1 VRRVVSDPRFIVSG
15 LFLLVLFFLAVF
27 GPMVAPFPEDRVN
40 AEQQLK
46 PPGGGYLLGTDE
58 FGRDILTRI
67 ILGARLTMLVSF
79 GSVAIAAISGT
90 AIGLVAGY
98 FGGRTETALMRAVDA
113 MLSFPPF
120 VLAIFVLT
128 FMGPRL
134 ENLIL
139 TIGILFIPRYARVA
153 HVVTL
158 AAKERDYVEAARS
171 IGARAWRIIGLA
183 ILPNVFAPLIVQ
195 ISLGVGSAILIES
208 GLSFLGLG
216 PPPPAA
222 SWGRSIQQSARF
234 MQLNPHVV
242 IWPSL
247 AISAAVLA
255 FNIIGDSLRDSLDPR
270 LRIM

>member
-1 VRRVVSDPRFIVSG
+1 RALDSLHGHAHDRAGPRASRGHDADDADDGRRGARARLRAHGASQGPHGARPHLSPRAEERDAPDPRGHRATGRRGVLWLRDRRVRVQLARDRTPASTGDRLSG
-15 LFLLVLFFLAVF
+15 LPGHPRHRTAPVDPLRSRQPRHRSLLRLHEPA
-27 GPMVAPFPEDRVN
+27 APQ
-40 AEQQLK
+40 A
-46 PPGGGYLLGTDE
+46 
-58 FGRDILTRI
+58 
-67 ILGARLTMLVSF
+67 
-79 GSVAIAAISGT
+79 
-90 AIGLVAGY
+90 
-98 FGGRTETALMRAVDA
+98 
-113 MLSFPPF
+113 
-120 VLAIFVLT
+120 LAIFVLT
-128 FMGPRL
+128 FLGPRL

-139 TIGILFIPRYARVA
+139 TMGILFIPRYARVA

-158 AAKERDYVEAARS
+158 AAKEKDYVEAARS

-247 AISAAVLA
+247 
-255 FNIIGDSLRDSLDPR
+255 
-270 LRIM
+270 

>member
-1 VRRVVSDPRFIVSG
+1 MARIVADPRFVASG
-15 LFLLVLFFLAVF
+15 LFLLVLLFLALF
-27 GPMVAPFPEDRVN
+27 GPAVAPYPDDRVD
-40 AEQQLK
+40 ATQQLK
-46 PPGGGYLLGTDE
+46 PPGAGYVLGTDE

-67 ILGARLTMLVSF
+67 ILGARLTMLVSL
-79 GSVAIAAISGT
+79 GSVAIAALIGT
-90 AIGLVAGY
+90 AMGLVGGY
-98 FGGRTETALMRAVDA
+98 FGGWVELATMRAVDA

-128 FMGPRL
+128 FLGPRL

-158 AAKERDYVEAARS
+158 AAKEKEYVEAARA
-171 IGARAWRIIGLA
+171 IGARTARIILRA
-183 ILPNVFAPLIVQ
+183 VLPNVFAPLIVQ
-195 ISLGVGSAILIES
+195 VSLGIGTAILLES

-255 FNIIGDSLRDSLDPR
+255 FNVIGDSLRDNLDPR
-270 LRIM
+270 LRII

>member
-1 VRRVVSDPRFIVSG
+1 
-15 LFLLVLFFLAVF
+15 
-27 GPMVAPFPEDRVN
+27 
-40 AEQQLK
+40 
-46 PPGGGYLLGTDE
+46 
-58 FGRDILTRI
+58 
-67 ILGARLTMLVSF
+67 
-79 GSVAIAAISGT
+79 
-90 AIGLVAGY
+90 
-98 FGGRTETALMRAVDA
+98 
-113 MLSFPPF
+113 
-120 VLAIFVLT
+120 
-128 FMGPRL
+128 MGPKL

>member
-1 VRRVVSDPRFIVSG
+1 MARVVADRRFVVSG
-15 LFLLVLFFLAVF
+15 LFLLVLFFLAIF
-27 GPMVAPFPEDRVN
+27 GPMVAPYPDDPVN
-40 AEQQLK
+40 ATQQLK

-67 ILGARLTMLVSF
+67 ILGARLTMLVSL
-79 GSVAIAAISGT
+79 GSVAIAALAGT
-90 AIGLVAGY
+90 ALGLVGGY
-98 FGGRTETALMRAVDA
+98 FGGWIELMLMRAVDA

-128 FMGPRL
+128 FLGPNL
-134 ENLIL
+134 ENLIV
-139 TIGILFIPRYARVA
+139 TIGILFIPRYARIA

-158 AAKERDYVEAARS
+158 AAKEKDYVEAARA
-171 IGARAWRIIGLA
+171 IGARTWRIIVQA

-195 ISLGVGSAILIES
+195 VSLGLGTAILIES

-247 AISAAVLA
+247 ALSATVLA
-255 FNIIGDSLRDSLDPR
+255 FNMLGDSMRDSLDPR
-270 LRIM
+270 LRII

>member
-1 VRRVVSDPRFIVSG
+1 MRRVVSDPRFIVSG
-15 LFLLVLFFLAVF
+15 LFLLLLFFLAVF
-27 GPMVAPFPEDRVN
+27 GPMVAPYPEDRVN

-79 GSVAIAAISGT
+79 GSVAIAAVSGT

-98 FGGRTETALMRAVDA
+98 FGGKIEMALMRAVDA

-128 FMGPRL
+128 FMGPKL

-171 IGARAWRIIGLA
+171 IGARAWRIIASGHPAERLRPADRPDLARRRQRHPHRIRAQLPGPRSTAARGL
-183 ILPNVFAPLIVQ
+183 
-195 ISLGVGSAILIES
+195 VGAVD
-208 GLSFLGLG
+208 
-216 PPPPAA
+216 PAVRA
-222 SWGRSIQQSARF
+222 LHAAESARG
-234 MQLNPHVV
+234 H
-242 IWPSL
+242 L
-247 AISAAVLA
+247 AVAR
-255 FNIIGDSLRDSLDPR
+255 DLRRRPR
-270 LRIM
+270 VQHHR